1 MATVMETPAGLSA
14 AALWLLSDASHADGV
29 PSFLSGLARH
39 ARLQGAPVARASLV
53 IEALHPMIA
62 GTRYTWSASTGES
75 VEEPRFH
82 GFMSG
87 PGGPGGAAAEPPPQ
101 PPGSISQPIPFSDGS
116 THQVTWAA
124 ERVGGFTPDETAALA
139 TLAAFM
145 AAPLEVLVAREVAT
159 TLLNTYLGPRSGRQ
173 VLSGRVRRGDG
184 ETIHAVIWLSDLRGF
199 AALSETLPRDEL
211 IALLNAHFERL
222 AGPIRAFGG
231 EVLKFMGD
239 GLLAIFPIADANEC
253 AGRATAA
260 VRAARSALTSI
271 RQLNEGR
278 RAARRSQLRFG
289 VALHIGDVHYGNIG
303 SPDRLDFTAI
313 GPAVNLASRM
323 ERLTKRLRCPVVLS
337 GDFARQWDGEA
348 VLLGSRKLRGIAEP
362 VDLYTL
368 PELAPKARG
377 VA

>member
-1 MATVMETPAGLSA
+1 MATAMKTPAGLA
-14 AALWLLSDASHADGV
+14 AAAAWLLSAASHADGV
-29 PSFLSGLARH
+29 PSFLSGLTRH
-39 ARLQGAPVARASLV
+39 VKDQGAPLVRASLV
-53 IEALHPMIA
+53 IEALHPTIA
-62 GTRYTWSASTGES
+62 GTRYMWRADTGES

-87 PGGPGGAAAEPPPQ
+87 QGGAAAAPPVE
-101 PPGSISQPIPFSDGS
+101 PPGSISQPVRFSDGS
-116 THQVTWAA
+116 THQVTWTAD
-124 ERVGGFTPDETAALA
+124 RLGGFTPAETEALA
-139 TLAAFM
+139 TLAALM
-145 AAPLEVLVAREVAT
+145 AAPLEVLVAREMAT

-199 AALSETLPRDEL
+199 AALSEKLSRDDL

-239 GLLAIFPIADANEC
+239 GLLAIFPIADANEG
-253 AGRATAA
+253 AGPATAA
-260 VRAARSALTSI
+260 VRAARSALTSM
-271 RQLNEGR
+271 RQFNEGR
-278 RAARRSQLRFG
+278 RRARQTQLRFG
-289 VALHIGDVHYGNIG
+289 LALHVGDVHYGNIG

-323 ERLTKRLRCPVVLS
+323 ERLTKRLRCPVLLS
-337 GDFARQWDGEA
+337 GDFVHRWDAGA

-368 PELAPKARG
+368 PEFAPNKPRSG
-377 VA
+377 G